1 MQAALQV
8 FKGRGEGKIHKLL
21 KSACLLTL
29 EGARVEVKFENGIAD
44 IMFEDTVI
52 ECLSKP
58 TYSQVKRKLVK
69 YSKTRSVIFA
79 VPADSKPYPF
89 VVLECAVWF
98 VDMETGGL
106 TKKDFSSLDH
116 LSEAARIRTAFV
128 EEMAEKIFQ
137 NAKNHGMSF
146 MSRCGEVTHQIEE
159 KIRFSSQDVEL
170 IEKHRDFIES
180 DLGMWKY
187 SKYPGTPENAL
198 SYAAMA
204 KRLLL
209 DVTALLA
216 KKVQEENAYRFK
228 GEVVSI
234 PQRDSA
240 PKLPQYVWAPSVHTN
255 QHLDATCTAMGLGG
269 EKEKNDN
276 ELLPFQRRDQRIYGR
291 RANCTHTLLT

>member
-8 FKGRGEGKIHKLL
+8 FKGRGEGKTHKLL

-29 EGARVEVKFENGIAD
+29 EGAGVEVKFENGIAD

-58 TYSQVKRKLVK
+58 TYSQVKRKLVR

-79 VPADSKPYPF
+79 VPADTEHYPF

-106 TKKDFSSLDH
+106 TKKDFSSLDS
-116 LSEAARIRTAFV
+116 LSDAARVRMAFV
-128 EEMAEKIFQ
+128 EEVAEKIFQ
-137 NAKNHGMSF
+137 NAKNHGIDF
-146 MSRCGEVTHQIEE
+146 MPRGVEATHQTEE
-159 KIRFSSQDVEL
+159 KIRFSPQDMEL
-170 IEKHRDFIES
+170 VEKHRDFVES

-187 SKYPGTPENAL
+187 SKYPGTPEHAL

-209 DVTALLA
+209 DVITLLA
-216 KKVQEENAYRFK
+216 KKIKEENAYRLKREELPDGNYKKVLNEIKQK
-228 GEVVSI
+228 GMDYLNNKQAKSI
-234 PQRDSA
+234 L
-240 PKLPQYVWAPSVHTN
+240 KVPQYTWAPSVHTN
-255 QHLDATCTAMGLGG
+255 HHIDATGLAHCEGG
-269 EKEKNDN
+269 KLN
-276 ELLPFQRRDQRIYGR
+276 
-291 RANCTHTLLT
+291 